1 MTLNS
6 INQFKQIM
14 IKEIFLTKMHIKIKM
29 INTIKIH
36 RIIITIIKITN
47 FQINSKIIMFLIR
60 TIKTKM

>member
-14 IKEIFLTKMHIKIKM
+14 TKEIFLTKMHIKIKV

-36 RIIITIIKITN
+36 RIITTIIKITN

-60 TIKTKM
+60 IIKTKM